1 MASPPAKI
9 DASLLARKSDLP
21 AAAAPPKPDPNVTL
35 SGAPA
40 REGLT
45 IRVLATDNERLRALA
60 YKTRQKKQ
68 ALLDEAIR
76 QYLDKMGV

>member
-1 MASPPAKI
+1 MQHSH
-9 DASLLARKSDLP
+9 S
-21 AAAAPPKPDPNVTL
+21 
-35 SGAPA
+35 
-40 REGLT
+40 
-45 IRVLATDNERLRALA
+45 ERLRALA